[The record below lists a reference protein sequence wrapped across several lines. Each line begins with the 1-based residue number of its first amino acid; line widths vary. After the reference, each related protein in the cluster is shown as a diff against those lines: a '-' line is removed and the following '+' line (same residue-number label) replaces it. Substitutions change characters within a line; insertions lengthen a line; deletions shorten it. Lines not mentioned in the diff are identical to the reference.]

1 MFDQVLT
8 LPITAFVKRLVVRQT
23 SHKGSITG
31 NGLYRHVDRSRR
43 IHPSDSFFDLGL
55 GGMVE
60 RETAI
65 LFLETDCR
73 ICWLDSLFS
82 HWVVCF
88 VRDKSRQRS
97 A

>member
-1 MFDQVLT
+1 MFDQVPT

-23 SHKGSITG
+23 SHNARTTG
-31 NGLYRHVDRSRR
+31 NGLYRHVDRLRR

-65 LFLETDCR
+65 RFLERDCR
-73 ICWLDSLFS
+73 ICWLDSLFT
-82 HWVVCF
+82 HWAVCL
-88 VRDKSRQRS
+88 VPDKSCHRS